1 MTDSQRPTP
10 SPRGRQVGMA
20 AILIVAGDLAIG
32 YGRAHQ
38 LMVGPR
44 LPSFVVAAALIA
56 GGLLVRL
63 LALRALRST
72 WHIERLVT
80 TGIFARTR
88 NPIYLSFAL
97 IVAGIAVLSRTWL
110 AWPWVALCLVA
121 FWLVAVREEA
131 DLRRAYGEETHT

>member
-1 MTDSQRPTP
+1 M
-10 SPRGRQVGMA
+10 
-20 AILIVAGDLAIG
+20 
-32 YGRAHQ
+32 
-38 LMVGPR
+38 
-44 LPSFVVAAALIA
+44 
-56 GGLLVRL
+56 RL

-121 FWLVAVREEA
+121 FWLVAAREEA
-131 DLRRAYGEETHT
+131 DLRRAYGEEYERYRRSVPRFVPRL